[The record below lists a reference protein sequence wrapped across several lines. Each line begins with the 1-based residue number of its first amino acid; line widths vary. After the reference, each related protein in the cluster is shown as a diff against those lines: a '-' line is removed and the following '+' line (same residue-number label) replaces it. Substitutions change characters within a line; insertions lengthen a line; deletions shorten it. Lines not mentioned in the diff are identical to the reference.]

1 MFNLILGLLFL
12 VMPGCGMLPQDV
24 EVSYTDLDL
33 RMPVETRVSNAE
45 RSRSDLEFQNLIR
58 ETAITASKSIQSLS
72 VLEHASKP
80 DVKKKPAPNPI
91 KTGLDQRVTIEWT
104 GPVEPL
110 LSKLAKNA
118 HYRVNFLGQKPVA
131 PILVSVNRSNAY
143 MADVI
148 QDVAYQ
154 VQRFADLSIVSSE
167 KLLELRYNR

>member
-91 KTGLDQRVTIEWT
+91 KTGLDQRGKTIEWT

-110 LSKLAKNA
+110 
-118 HYRVNFLGQKPVA
+118 
-131 PILVSVNRSNAY
+131 
-143 MADVI
+143 
-148 QDVAYQ
+148 YQ
-154 VQRFADLSIVSSE
+154 NLPKMHIIE
-167 KLLELRYNR
+167 

>member
-1 MFNLILGLLFL
+1 MY
-12 VMPGCGMLPQDV
+12 GCGILPQDTKIEYT
-24 EVSYTDLDL
+24 EVDL
-33 RMPVETRVSNAE
+33 RIPIESRVSSAE
-45 RSRSDLEFQNLIR
+45 RSRSDIEFQNLIR
-58 ETAITASKSIQSLS
+58 ETAVTASKSIQSLS
-72 VLEHASKP
+72 VLEHSSKP
-80 DVKKKPAPNPI
+80 DVKKKPAPNPV

-110 LSKLAKNA
+110 IEKLAKNA

-154 VQRFADLSIVSSE
+154 VQRFADLSIVASE
-167 KLLELRYNR
+167 KLLELRYSR